1 MICNLVN
8 GMVKESGSFR
18 RGCYRGKL
26 IAKQK
31 PRELEVPVTSKA
43 EGIEQCENHDTLL
56 KDNKGY
62 LDHPDS
68 HAPNFPTSHSQ
79 GRKKK
84 SGFTDTKQS

>member
-1 MICNLVN
+1 MSI
-8 GMVKESGSFR
+8 ESVMPSNHLTFR
-18 RGCYRGKL
+18 RGCYRGKV

-43 EGIEQCENHDTLL
+43 EGIEQCENHDNLL